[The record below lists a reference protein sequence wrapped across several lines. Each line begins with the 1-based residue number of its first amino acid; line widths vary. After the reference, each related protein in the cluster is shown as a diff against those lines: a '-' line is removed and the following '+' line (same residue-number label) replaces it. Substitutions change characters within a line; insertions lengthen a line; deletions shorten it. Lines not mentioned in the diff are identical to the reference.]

1 MADRAR
7 EVLVL
12 GGTGW
17 LGGEVVRQAMAA
29 GHRVSCLAR
38 GSRTTPPD
46 GARWVRGDR
55 DDPEVLATAADRD
68 WDLVVDVASQPGQ
81 VRTALR
87 TLAPRA
93 ARWVFVSTISV
104 YAEDSSDDES
114 AALLPAAA
122 ADEVGIE
129 QYGEGK
135 VACELAVCETLERRA
150 VVARLGLLG
159 GPGDPSRRSTHW
171 PHRWAESTDGRPVLL
186 PDVPDA
192 PVQVLDHRDAAAWL
206 LTAGL
211 DPHCHGA
218 HDLAGPRT
226 RFADWQRACR
236 EAVGVAD
243 TSVACDPQW
252 LADREV
258 AMWMGPRSL
267 PLWLPI
273 EDGWA
278 MRRPCRRAVAAGFVP
293 RDPSDTIGGVL
304 AAGAPDALGDRAG
317 LTRADEAELLAQWQA
332 R

>member
-38 GSRTTPPD
+38 GSRTAPPD

-87 TLAPRA
+87 TPHVRPAGCSCRRSASTPRTA
-93 ARWVFVSTISV
+93 T
-104 YAEDSSDDES
+104 
-114 AALLPAAA
+114 
-122 ADEVGIE
+122 
-129 QYGEGK
+129 
-135 VACELAVCETLERRA
+135 TT
-150 VVARLGLLG
+150 
-159 GPGDPSRRSTHW
+159 SRRSTHW

-186 PDVPDA
+186 PDVPDP

-206 LTAGL
+206 LKAGL

-293 RDPSDTIGGVL
+293 RDPSDTIGDVL